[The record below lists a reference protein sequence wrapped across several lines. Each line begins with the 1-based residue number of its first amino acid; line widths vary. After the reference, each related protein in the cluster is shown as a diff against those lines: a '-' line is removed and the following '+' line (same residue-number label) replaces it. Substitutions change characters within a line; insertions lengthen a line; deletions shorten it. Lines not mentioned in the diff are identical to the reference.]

1 MTLLAEPAGR
11 SLERTGNRVSRGMI
25 VHDRTRL
32 IGQLL
37 RNSKYTPQQDPFQP
51 GYRASSVLVALMN
64 LRILLIL
71 GWIYALSGCATF
83 ALNDPLRISVAGME
97 PLEGKGMEAR
107 FAVQLRVQNHS
118 DKPLDYD
125 GVALDLDLRGMSFA
139 SGVSDQ
145 RGTIPRYGETIITV
159 PVTVPATAIIR
170 HVFGFATGDR
180 TRADYRLRGEL
191 GGPGFG
197 GGRSFDSQGEIT
209 LPTVPPESRQAEPLD
224 S

>member
-1 MTLLAEPAGR
+1 MPIRRAV
-11 SLERTGNRVSRGMI
+11 GNPV
-25 VHDRTRL
+25 
-32 IGQLL
+32 
-37 RNSKYTPQQDPFQP
+37 PW
-51 GYRASSVLVALMN
+51 SVLYKGYTGFRFGFRFAASPVDHMN
-64 LRILLIL
+64 PRILLIF
-71 GWIYALSGCATF
+71 GWLYILSGCATF
-83 ALNDPLRISVAGME
+83 AVNDPLRISVAGME

-107 FAVQLRVQNHS
+107 FAVQLRVQNHG

-170 HVFGFATGDR
+170 HVFGFATGDQ
-180 TRADYRLRGEL
+180 TRVDYRLRGQL
-191 GGPGFG
+191 GGAGFG
-197 GGRSFDSQGEIT
+197 GGRNFDSQGEIT
-209 LPTVPPESRQAEPLD
+209 LPTVPPGSRQTEPLD

>member
-1 MTLLAEPAGR
+1 MPIRRTVGNPA
-11 SLERTGNRVSRGMI
+11 
-25 VHDRTRL
+25 
-32 IGQLL
+32 
-37 RNSKYTPQQDPFQP
+37 PW
-51 GYRASSVLVALMN
+51 SVLYKGHAEFRFGFGFAASPIDHMN
-64 LRILLIL
+64 LRILLIF
-71 GWIYALSGCATF
+71 GWIYILSGCATF
-83 ALNDPLRISVAGME
+83 AVNDPLRISVAGLE

-107 FAVQLRVQNHS
+107 FAVQLRVQNHG

-170 HVFGFATGDR
+170 HMFGFATGDQ
-180 TRADYRLRGEL
+180 TRVDYRLRGQL
-191 GGPGFG
+191 GGAGFG
-197 GGRSFDSQGEIT
+197 GGRNFDSQGEIT
-209 LPTVPPESRQAEPLD
+209 LPTVPPESRQTQPLD

>member
-1 MTLLAEPAGR
+1 M
-11 SLERTGNRVSRGMI
+11 
-25 VHDRTRL
+25 
-32 IGQLL
+32 
-37 RNSKYTPQQDPFQP
+37 K
-51 GYRASSVLVALMN
+51 
-64 LRILLIL
+64 LRILLIF
-71 GWIYALSGCATF
+71 GWGCILSGCATF

-107 FAVQLRVQNHS
+107 FAVQLRVQNHG

-170 HVFGFATGDR
+170 HVFGFVTGDQ
-180 TRADYRLRGEL
+180 TRVDYRLRGQL

-197 GGRSFDSQGEIT
+197 GGRNFDSTGEIT
-209 LPTVPPESRQAEPLD
+209 LPTVPPEDMQSESLN

>member
-1 MTLLAEPAGR
+1 MPIRRTVGNPA
-11 SLERTGNRVSRGMI
+11 
-25 VHDRTRL
+25 
-32 IGQLL
+32 
-37 RNSKYTPQQDPFQP
+37 PW
-51 GYRASSVLVALMN
+51 SVLYKGHTEFRFGFRFAASPVDHMN
-64 LRILLIL
+64 LRILLIF
-71 GWIYALSGCATF
+71 GWIYILSGCATF
-83 ALNDPLRISVAGME
+83 AVNDPLRISVAGME

-107 FAVQLRVQNHS
+107 FAVQLRVQNHG

-170 HVFGFATGDR
+170 HVFGFATGDQ
-180 TRADYRLRGEL
+180 TRVDYRLRGQL
-191 GGPGFG
+191 GGAGFG
-197 GGRSFDSQGEIT
+197 GGRNFDSQGEIT
-209 LPTVPPESRQAEPLD
+209 LPTEPPESRQTQPLD